1 MEATIGSDYMPKRLS
16 RPSEY
21 AYEDGC
27 RPLGKFAGVLS
38 VTLLVYA
45 IVSVLLA
52 LALSYTFVDA
62 RMLDEYA
69 FEDATDEHRSGHVAR
84 RHGLLV
90 FRPHRDMVPA
100 GQGHVGNPPGLH

>member
-52 LALSYTFVDA
+52 LALLMGAYLLSLFRGSRTFEQTTGFDKSWRGQPMDV
-62 RMLDEYA
+62 R
-69 FEDATDEHRSGHVAR
+69 TPSSWRNRIR
-84 RHGLLV
+84 RWFGKKE
-90 FRPHRDMVPA
+90 
-100 GQGHVGNPPGLH
+100 